1 MAKID
6 WKEMRERAKSNET
19 HQLKEKFWTNRII
32 KIIALSV
39 IAILVIT
46 GLGGFWYISH
56 TLSPVNTENDK
67 LIEVTLPLGS
77 STSDVA
83 TILKEHDLI
92 HNDTIFSFYLK
103 AKNVSDLQ
111 AGHYEFSQSMSA
123 DDVIA
128 QLEAGGEPIFVDVD
142 TKITIN
148 EGLHLEQIADLVAE
162 QTPYEAEEFMALVND
177 ESFIQTLTE
186 KFPTMLEGLL
196 DMEELKYPLEGYLYP
211 ATYDYIAGTSLE
223 ELVTQMV
230 ATTNLEFQKIRE
242 DLDQTWMT
250 FHEVLTL
257 ASIVER
263 EGITDEDR
271 ALIAGVFLNRINAE
285 MPLQSDITVLY
296 ALGEHKELVTY
307 SDLETDSPYN
317 LYMYSGLAPGPFNSP
332 SMSSIMAV
340 IYPTYSDYYYFV
352 ADLDTQEIYY
362 STNIEEHD
370 ALVEEYVNSRF
381 NNETEADDVPAD
393 DATEADPADTEEEE
407 APVEETENE

>member
-1 MAKID
+1 MAKIN
-6 WKEMRERAKSNET
+6 WNEMRERAKSNET
-19 HQLKEKFWTNRII
+19 HQLKEKLWTNRIV
-32 KIIALSV
+32 KIIILSIV
-39 IAILVIT
+39 AILLIA
-46 GLGGFWYISH
+46 GIGGFWYISRS
-56 TLSPVNTENDK
+56 LGPVNPENDK
-67 LIEVTLPLGS
+67 AVEVTLPLGS
-77 STSDVA
+77 STNDVA
-83 TILKEHDLI
+83 SILKEHDLV
-92 HNDTIFSFYLK
+92 HNDTVFSFYMK

-111 AGHYEFSQSMSA
+111 AGHYEFNQSMTA

-128 QLEAGGEPIFVDVD
+128 QLTAGGEPIFVDAD

-177 ESFIQTLTE
+177 EAFIQILTE

-196 DMEELKYPLEGYLYP
+196 EIEELKYPLEGYLYP
-211 ATYDYIAGTSLE
+211 ATYDYMAGTSLE
-223 ELVTQMV
+223 DLVTQMV

-271 ALIAGVFLNRINAE
+271 ALIAGVFLNRINE
-285 MPLQSDITVLY
+285 GMPLQSDITVLY

-332 SMSSIMAV
+332 SLSSIMAV

-362 STNIEEHD
+362 STNIEDHD

-381 NNETEADDVPAD
+381 NDETEEDVVED
-393 DATEADPADTEEEE
+393 EEV
-407 APVEETENE
+407 PVEEVVDEEE